1 MNSDIRFAIA
11 LLINRGYAITLW
23 DSADGDGEVEL
34 RVSTDA
40 NAIFDCLGST
50 ETNRLVLH
58 QKLEDSVW
66 VGKVLRRRRVGELIL
81 DWQDDGFDALYDYGA
96 ADEEVDHDIRDAFDL
111 IV

>member
-11 LLINRGYAITLW
+11 LLIKRGYAITLW
-23 DSADGDGEVEL
+23 DSADGDGHVEL
-34 RVSTDA
+34 RLSTDA
-40 NAIFDCLGST
+40 NAIFDCLGAT

-58 QKLEDSVW
+58 EKLEDSVW
-66 VGKVLRRRRVGELIL
+66 VGKALRRRPVGELVL
-81 DWQDDGFDALYDYGA
+81 DWQEGGFDALYDYGA